1 LSSILAAFVTAA
13 GFVLCIALARHDAV
27 ESAESWSKVLMMPK
41 NAAIAVAAVLILLD
55 VACVAMAV
63 ALTVS
68 AVRLNKIHKAESK
81 KAEKPR
87 FSRLEDVEKAYG
99 GKKIQKQP
107 GVPAAAGTASLK
119 SFASGFRNYAAYE
132 CGLYYEPDVIRAYIA
147 GMASTK
153 LTILE
158 GISGTGKTSL
168 AYAFGKYVGNTSV
181 VTPVQPS
188 WKDRTDLL
196 GYYNEFTGAY
206 TETELLC
213 KLYEANLTDKV
224 YTVVLDE
231 MNIARVEY
239 YFAEFLSLLELPDT
253 EARRLRVTSDS
264 RPSDP
269 PLLTG
274 GTLKLPD
281 NVWFAGTANNDDST
295 LAISDKVYDRAFVI
309 SLNSRSQPF
318 AAPPTGPAPISAS
331 ELSRLFD
338 AAVTADPLSQEQ
350 QNRLEEL
357 DRYLRAHLGITF
369 GNRTMKQ
376 FLRFVP
382 VFKAAG
388 GSETDAVDAV
398 VANKILRRMDGL
410 NPVVCR
416 REAEGLDRMLDALF
430 GKEEM
435 KRSHAFLERFR
446 GGEV

>member
-1 LSSILAAFVTAA
+1 M
-13 GFVLCIALARHDAV
+13 LCVALAGHDAA
-27 ESAESWSKVLMMPK
+27 EDAESWNKVLMMPK
-41 NAAIAVAAVLILLD
+41 NAAIVVVIVLIMLD
-55 VACVAMAV
+55 AACIAMAA
-63 ALTVS
+63 ALTIS
-68 AVRLNKIHKAESK
+68 AARYRKMQKAEAK
-81 KAEKPR
+81 KADKPR
-87 FSRLEDVEKAYG
+87 FSRLADIEKTCRG
-99 GKKIQKQP
+99 QKLRQAVTLPAP
-107 GVPAAAGTASLK
+107 GNMSLRE
-119 SFASGFRNYAAYE
+119 FAEGFRNYAASE

-168 AYAFGKYVGNTSV
+168 AYAFGKYTGNPSV

-196 GYYNEFTGAY
+196 GYYNEFTGSY

-213 KLYEANLTDKV
+213 KLYEANLTDRI

-253 EARRLRVTSDS
+253 GARRLRVTSDS

-269 PLLTG
+269 PLLIG

-309 SLNSRSQPF
+309 SLNSRSHPF
-318 AAPPTGPAPISAS
+318 TAPQTGPAAISAS
-331 ELSRLFD
+331 DLSRLFD
-338 AAVTADPLSQEQ
+338 EAVLADPLSQEQ
-350 QNRLEEL
+350 KDRLEEL

-376 FLRFVP
+376 FQRFVP

-388 GSETDAVDAV
+388 GSETDAVDAM
-398 VANKILRRMDGL
+398 VANKILRKMEGL

-416 REAEGLDRMLDALF
+416 REAEGLDRALNALF
-430 GKEEM
+430 GRDEM
-435 KRSHAFLERFR
+435 RQSRAFLARFR
-446 GGEV
+446 GGEA